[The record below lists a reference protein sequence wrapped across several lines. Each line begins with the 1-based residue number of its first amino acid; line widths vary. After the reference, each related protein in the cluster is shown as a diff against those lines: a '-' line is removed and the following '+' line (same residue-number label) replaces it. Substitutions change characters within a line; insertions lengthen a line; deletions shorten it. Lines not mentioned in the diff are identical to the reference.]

1 MRQRGLTLQPIFNL
15 TTHDIHVSIDAFS
28 PFPLG
33 ATLESIIC
41 KYNLHS

>member
-28 PFPLG
+28 PFPPWRHFRIHYLQIQS
-33 ATLESIIC
+33 T
-41 KYNLHS
+41 